1 MNNFSLLIIG
11 LFFGIFADYF
21 WAFIVNWPKHKG
33 KIPVAVHIFKYHIHH
48 STLGFIFILVGLLI
62 DFYSSIIIGF
72 GFGIIIS
79 HTIRTKEFMFIEK
92 VEKEVER

>member
-1 MNNFSLLIIG
+1 MNNWLFLIVG
-11 LFFGIFADYF
+11 LFFGIFTDYF

-33 KIPVAVHIFKYHIHH
+33 KIPVTVHIFNHHIHH
-48 STLGFIFILVGLLI
+48 STLGLIFILIGLLT

-79 HTIRTKEFMFIEK
+79 HTIRTKELMFIEK
-92 VEKEVER
+92 VKRREK